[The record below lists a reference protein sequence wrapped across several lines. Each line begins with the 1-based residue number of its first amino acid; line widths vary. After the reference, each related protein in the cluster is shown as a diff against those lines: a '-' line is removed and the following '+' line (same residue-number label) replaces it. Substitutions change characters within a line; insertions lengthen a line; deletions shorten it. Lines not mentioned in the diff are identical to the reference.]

1 VKSKSASLTG
11 QYQKMAGLFTDGDR
25 NPKFYF
31 SRAAPY
37 RIYFPPA
44 LREYYEKGKESG
56 DEKFRDK
63 LFVLEEE
70 EELILSDEINS

>member
-1 VKSKSASLTG
+1 MSS
-11 QYQKMAGLFTDGDR
+11 LFTDGDR

-44 LREYYEKGKESG
+44 LQEYYERGKESE
-56 DEKFRDK
+56 DEKFKDK
-63 LFVLEEE
+63 LFMLEEE
-70 EELILSDEINS
+70 EELILSDEINA